1 MYLGGG
7 FKDFW
12 FVPQKLGKWSN
23 LTHIFQL
30 DIHRFDHPP
39 GWIYH
44 DSSHGNPLVFQVLD
58 RASMTHL
65 GHVFNDGPGP
75 TGGLCAFGGSSD
87 RGGVRGGGG
96 CHLMHVWVVVSKIFY
111 VHPEDWGRWTQ
122 IWRAFFS
129 NGLVQPPTRC
139 VFVSFWSMQFLGWI
153 SCVFLGGW
161 LWTVFTVSWS
171 GWWFQI
177 CFYVHRY
184 LWMMIQ
190 FDSYVQIRWN
200 QRLLIFSHCFLMWQV
215 TSFQWGIE
223 LPGENM
229 VVWTCFNNPKD
240 VI

>member
-1 MYLGGG
+1 MATHWFSRSWIAPRWHTWDMSSMMDRVLQAG
-7 FKDFW
+7 FARLAD
-12 FVPQKLGKWSN
+12 
-23 LTHIFQL
+23 
-30 DIHRFDHPP
+30 HRI
-39 GWIYH
+39 G
-44 DSSHGNPLVFQVLD
+44 
-58 RASMTHL
+58 
-65 GHVFNDGPGP
+65 
-75 TGGLCAFGGSSD
+75 
-87 RGGVRGGGG
+87 GGVRGGGGG